1 MLAAKYFSKEAIQ
14 SLKDEIESAGGN
26 EVFALGYLDDKKI
39 IKKVS
44 VIARGNDE
52 SVLALHEYYDDAPD
66 ILIHNH
72 PSGFLIPSD
81 NDMLIS
87 SRAAESGIGSYII
100 DNTVENVYIVA
111 EAVKKR
117 KTRSLDSQKIC
128 VALEPGGAISKRLP
142 SYEIRESQMELMQ
155 LIIRGFNEN
164 ALVAAE
170 AGTGVGKSFAY
181 LLPALTYASSNDE
194 RIIIST
200 ATITLQEQL
209 FNKDIPLVNEGLGKK
224 VKTLLMKGRG
234 NYLCQRRL
242 EDALREP
249 GLDNEERNH
258 LEDIA
263 RWADT
268 TGTGSRSELSFLPAE
283 NIWSRVCSEADTC
296 MNMRCPSR
304 ESCFVM
310 MLRREALDSKIIVVN
325 HHLLFADLSARL
337 EGAGYDTAVV
347 LPPYSRII
355 IDEAHNAE
363 DSATS
368 FFSREF
374 SRIGINR
381 QLGRLYRRRRS
392 QKSGLLVRLASIIPG
407 KVNDDMDSVITERF
421 DNIRETADNLDKTA
435 LELCGSEGVSRLT
448 PKIDRT
454 LQDGLFPY
462 MVIMRKHLTS
472 LCGYIRE
479 QLDKVI
485 DGYQDDPVMWE
496 IRSVIRRLDAIA
508 SVCLD
513 FLEYRENFNDVMWIE
528 KRGQGGSGPYEN
540 PWAVF
545 NVTPIDIAPSLKEA
559 LFEPAKTVIC
569 VSATLTTG
577 SFMRNIENNVDY
589 ADYTDDADYANA
601 KDSGFN
607 YWKKRSGL
615 ALVKERK
622 ILTGVFS
629 SPFPYQSKVLLAS
642 PSNSPLPTEP
652 QYNDF
657 VDYAASA
664 LTQVSGGSA
673 LVLFTSFKALNSAYE
688 AAHLVLENQGIR
700 VLKQG
705 DDERHRL
712 LANFLNDESSVLFA
726 TDSFWEGV
734 DAPGN
739 TLRLVILCRLP
750 FRSPNDPIFEARSE
764 ALAAGGGSPFMELSL
779 PEAVMRFKQ
788 GFGRLMRRSSD
799 HGAVV
804 VLDGRLLRKNYGE
817 IFLRALPQTKTCFK
831 EMDSILRTLEDF
843 LF

>member
-1 MLAAKYFSKEAIQ
+1 MLASKYFSKEAVE
-14 SLKDEIESAGGN
+14 SLRGEIESSDGN
-26 EVFALGYLDDKKI
+26 EVFALGYLDDKKVI
-39 IKKVS
+39 NKIR

-52 SVLALHEYYDDAPD
+52 SVLAMHEYYDDAPD
-66 ILIHNH
+66 VLIHNH

-81 NDMLIS
+81 NDMMIS
-87 SRAAESGIGSYII
+87 SRAAESGIGSYIV
-100 DNTVENVYIVA
+100 DNSVENVYIVA

-117 KTRSLDSQKIC
+117 KTRSLNSQKIC
-128 VALEPGGAISKRLP
+128 AALEPGGAISKRLP

-155 LIIRGFNEN
+155 LIIRGFNED

-181 LLPALTYASSNDE
+181 LIPALTYASSNDE

-249 GLDNEERNH
+249 GLDNEERTH
-258 LEDIA
+258 IEDIA
-263 RWADT
+263 RWSDT
-268 TGTGSRSELSFLPAE
+268 TATGSRSELSFLPAE
-283 NIWSRVCSEADTC
+283 NVWSRVCSEADTC

-304 ESCFVM
+304 ERCFVM

-347 LPPYSRII
+347 LPPYNRII

-374 SRIGINR
+374 SRISINR
-381 QLGRLYRRRRS
+381 QLGRLLRRRRS
-392 QKSGLLVRLASIIPG
+392 QKSGLLIRLASIIPG
-407 KVNDDMDSVITERF
+407 RVNDDMDSAVSERF
-421 DNIRETADNLDKTA
+421 ENIRETADNLDKAA
-435 LELCGSEGVSRLT
+435 LELCGTEGVSRLT
-448 PKIDRT
+448 PKNDRA
-454 LQDGLFPY
+454 LQDGLFPN
-462 MVIMRKHLTS
+462 MLVMRKHLSS
-472 LCGYIRE
+472 LCGFIRE

-485 DGYQDDPVMWE
+485 DGYQEDPVMWE
-496 IRSVIRRLDAIA
+496 IRSVLRRLDAIA
-508 SVCLD
+508 TVCLD
-513 FLEYRENFNDVMWIE
+513 FLEYKENFNDVMWIE
-528 KRGQGGSGPYEN
+528 KRQGSSGPFEN

-559 LFEPAKTVIC
+559 LFEPAKTIIC

-577 SFMRNIENNVDY
+577 SFMRNREDDSDY
-589 ADYTDDADYANA
+589 SDDLDNSDDLD
-601 KDSGFN
+601 KNDGGFD

-615 ALVKERK
+615 ALVKDRK
-622 ILTGVFS
+622 ILNGVFP

-652 QYNDF
+652 EYNDF

-688 AAHLVLENQGIR
+688 AAHLALENQGIR

-750 FRSPNDPIFEARSE
+750 FRSPNDPVFEARSE
-764 ALAAGGGSPFMELSL
+764 AITARGGSPFMELSL

-817 IFLRALPQTKTCFK
+817 IFLRALPETKTCFK
-831 EMDSILRTLEDF
+831 EMNSILRSLEEF
-843 LF
+843 IF